1 MTYNDSPLP
10 SIVKDSDIVSILNL
24 RYLNLQYF
32 NSVFVILFISLG
44 IIIILLYNHSVISL
58 CYEYL
63 SKSKKKR
70 TTVDF
75 CTDIQPF
82 WMLHPPLGIDTSIV
96 SRPLL
101 YISYIYFIVSL
112 LFQKMCRIMRFVLCP
127 SHCIR
132 TSRYRLPVF
141 FVQQFVHLKHQLICN
156 SLSSQ

>member
-24 RYLNLQYF
+24 RYF

-44 IIIILLYNHSVISL
+44 IIIFYFITIQS
-58 CYEYL
+58 YL
-63 SKSKKKR
+63 FATNTYQNQKKR
-70 TTVDF
+70 TTVAL

-82 WMLHPPLGIDTSIV
+82 WMLNPPLGIDTSIV